1 MTRESLQLVKSIV
14 GAGMYETE
22 KATDGS
28 TLMRPLVTIS
38 RHYGAGGSTTAKLL
52 AERLGVQLFDKEL
65 LNAIVN
71 ETKDDK
77 HLLASLDERV
87 TNLVDDILHAF
98 FSKKSINSE
107 AYFRYMAKV
116 ILGIAPL
123 GGVIVGRAAHLL
135 LPKKRTLRVR
145 LEGSLA
151 TCAKR
156 IAKNRD
162 MKLDKA
168 EKLVIKCNE
177 ERADFE
183 KKVSKRFPRA
193 EQGFDLI
200 INTDRYSP
208 PQTVRIILA
217 AMTEAGFQ
225 VPPEKA

>member
-14 GAGMYETE
+14 GAGMYPTE
-22 KATDGS
+22 KAADDT

-52 AERLGVQLFDKEL
+52 AERLGVQLYDKEL

-145 LEGSLA
+145 LEGSLSA
-151 TCAKR
+151 CAKR
-156 IAKNRD
+156 IAKHRD

-168 EKLVIKCNE
+168 EKLVIKSNE

-225 VPPEKA
+225 VPPEQA